1 MTVPASLGP
10 ASFHAA
16 LEAARLAAGPQHY
29 PAGALYVVATPIG
42 NLDDITAD
50 IEVLIAEE
58 EMVVEPLLSRHLS
71 DADIVELGNAMQ
83 ATIDLDIERN
93 VGAPKAK
100 G

>member
-1 MTVPASLGP
+1 MCI
-10 ASFHAA
+10 
-16 LEAARLAAGPQHY
+16 R
-29 PAGALYVVATPIG
+29 
-42 NLDDITAD
+42 DR
-50 IEVLIAEE
+50 
-58 EMVVEPLLSRHLS
+58 MVVEPLLSRHLS